1 MLNNDCVPKTLENSK
16 YLRADSHWARMLCV
30 SQSFKASQPQ
40 QKQADLNKSQLS
52 INRLISLKL
61 STKFGLALQTAAELA
76 TKQSVGL
83 KIAEYND

>member
-1 MLNNDCVPKTLENSK
+1 
-16 YLRADSHWARMLCV
+16 MLCV
-30 SQSFKASQPQ
+30 YRNRLKPLRPPPSK
-40 QKQADLNKSQLS
+40 KQADLNKSQLS

-61 STKFGLALQTAAELA
+61 STKFGLALQPAAELA